1 MKLVIDASVAV
12 KWFFPDAVAEA
23 DRDKAA
29 DLLRA
34 IRDGRVDLVQ
44 PPHWLTEVIAVI
56 ARLRPGIAAEA
67 IDLLDSMEFQ
77 TIGDA
82 AVYKRATRLA
92 VRLDHH
98 LFDTLYHALAFEE
111 DALLVTADA
120 RYLRKARA
128 LGRAMRLDDWTP
140 PVEATIDGNGG

>member
-1 MKLVIDASVAV
+1 MKLVVDASVAV
-12 KWFFPDAVAEA
+12 KWFFPEVIAEA

-44 PPHWLTEVIAVI
+44 PPHWLAEVVAVI
-56 ARLRPGIAAEA
+56 ARLRPGVAGEA

-77 TIGDA
+77 TISE
-82 AVYKRATRLA
+82 AVIYKRATRLA
-92 VRLDHH
+92 VRLDQH
-98 LFDTLYHALAFEE
+98 LFDTLYHALAMEKG
-111 DALLVTADA
+111 AMLLTADE

-128 LGRAMRLDDWTP
+128 LGRIMRLSDWISP
-140 PVEATIDGNGG
+140 AGSS